1 MVERAVG
8 SILGFD
14 TRIPMLHE
22 EGEAYQLMAAD
33 EVREVEALEWTEA
46 MLGDAAVTGGVS

>member
-1 MVERAVG
+1 MVERGVG

-14 TRIPMLHE
+14 TRIVMLHE

-33 EVREVEALEWTEA
+33 EAREVEALEWAEA
-46 MLGDAAVTGGVS
+46 TLGE